1 MKSSYRKVNEHHLN
15 KANPFLDD
23 TVQHIERGEKTL
35 LFGQKN
41 PDLIIDSDSQVKG
54 HSLFARKVSVD
65 KAKFMKVF
73 MSGLSNWFDLSKSGI
88 KMFAYVA
95 NQVTPN
101 RDTFDIDIDDCKAF
115 TGYKG
120 TSTILSALAELMDNK
135 FIARGPNPYKYYI
148 NPTIFFNGDRLT
160 FIEQYE
166 VEQSTELKEGQIQQ
180 PAGLIESFEK
190 AAAAVA
196 SEATL

>member
-1 MKSSYRKVNEHHLN
+1 MKSTYRKVNEHGLN
-15 KANPFLDD
+15 KVNPFLDD
-23 TVQHIERGEKTL
+23 TVQHIEKGEKTL

-41 PDLIIDSDSQVKG
+41 P
-54 HSLFARKVSVD
+54 
-65 KAKFMKVF
+65 
-73 MSGLSNWFDLSKSGI
+73 GLSNWFDLSKAGI

-101 RDTFDIDIDDCKAF
+101 KDTFDVDFDECKAF

-120 TSTILSALAELMDNK
+120 TSTILSALAELMENK

-166 VEQSTELKEGQIQQ
+166 VESKEENSVEIGKTAQ
-180 PAGLIESFEK
+180 ESFNELAK
-190 AAAAVA
+190 
-196 SEATL
+196 TLA

>member
-1 MKSSYRKVNEHHLN
+1 MKSTYRKVNEHSLN
-15 KANPFLDD
+15 KVNPFLDE
-23 TVQHIERGEKTL
+23 TVQHIEKGEKTL

-54 HSLFARKVSVD
+54 HSLFARKVTVD
-65 KAKFMKVF
+65 KAKFTKVF
-73 MSGLSNWFDLSKSGI
+73 MSGLANWFDLSKAGI

-95 NQVTPN
+95 HQIGPN
-101 RDTFDIDIDDCKAF
+101 KDTFDVDFDDCKAF

-120 TSTILSALAELMDNK
+120 TSTILSALAELMENK

-166 VEQSTELKEGQIQQ
+166 VEKGEENKIEEPANDQNGFKRLTQEL
-180 PAGLIESFEK
+180 AM
-190 AAAAVA
+190 
-196 SEATL
+196 